1 MFWVRTSNTFL
12 PDLLSKMALAKY
24 FCSIWGGWP
33 KPLHSLAHALDWL
46 DILIGPG
53 GLLLLGYDLLQPMFY
68 VHGWGLGNNKSKSW
82 M

>member
-1 MFWVRTSNTFL
+1 M
-12 PDLLSKMALAKY
+12 
-24 FCSIWGGWP
+24 
-33 KPLHSLAHALDWL
+33 PLHSLAHALDWL

-53 GLLLLGYDLLQPMFY
+53 LLVPGYDLLQPMFH

>member
-1 MFWVRTSNTFL
+1 MNRKHFSIIFSSLQLVQFL
-12 PDLLSKMALAKY
+12 FPLL
-24 FCSIWGGWP
+24 
-33 KPLHSLAHALDWL
+33 LAHALDRL

-68 VHGWGLGNNKSKSW
+68 VCGWALGNNKSKSW